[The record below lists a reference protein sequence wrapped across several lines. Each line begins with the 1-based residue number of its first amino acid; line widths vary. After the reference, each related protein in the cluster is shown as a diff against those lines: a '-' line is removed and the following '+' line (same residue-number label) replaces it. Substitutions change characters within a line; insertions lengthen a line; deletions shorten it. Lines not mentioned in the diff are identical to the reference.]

1 MSRPVTIPQTVPD
14 VVFFR
19 NWWVETWFQILLDE
33 VEQEHKQLIQQVQD
47 LTGQRRRVTPPP
59 IKKNATASKEQ

>member
-33 VEQEHKQLIQQVQD
+33 VEQQTTNSTD
-47 LTGQRRRVTPPP
+47 TGLNRTTAEG
-59 IKKNATASKEQ
+59 NASAD

>member
-33 VEQEHKQLIQQVQD
+33 VEQEQQATNS
-47 LTGQRRRVTPPP
+47 TGTGLNRTTAEG
-59 IKKNATASKEQ
+59 NASAD